1 MENAFCFTQKALYVF
16 QVFKYLYFRL
26 PFFFPV
32 SATTEFVGETYYV
45 NVRLNW
51 NLQTHTV

>member
-32 SATTEFVGETYYV
+32 SATTEFIGETYYV